1 MENSLFIKNNYEK
14 VKRND
19 YSNFLEPN
27 EYKYVCSMLN
37 KEHIKYNTF
46 IPFIDATKYIIYKDT
61 LPDISLIKIHCKSIL
76 EHKDILGT
84 LFKHDILPHKY
95 GDIIIDNN
103 NYYLIID
110 NSIKKYILYNIDK
123 IGKYNVS
130 FTEEDIDIIK
140 DYKYDYE
147 ELNILVSSLRLDNV
161 LSSLINTS
169 RKTIEDLF
177 NEKYIRI
184 NYQIVTKK
192 TLSIHDNDI
201 ISIRKYGKYIFKGIN
216 KITSKNKYILCF
228 HKYK

>member
-19 YSNFLEPN
+19 YSNFLEPH

-46 IPFIDATKYIIYKDT
+46 IPFPDATKYIVYKDK
-61 LPDISLIKIHCKSIL
+61 LPDISLIRMECKSTL

-103 NYYLIID
+103 NYYLIVD
-110 NSIKKYILYNIDK
+110 NSIKKYIIYNMDK

-130 FTEEDIDIIK
+130 FIEDDIRTIEN
-140 DYKYDYE
+140 YKYEYE
-147 ELNILVSSLRLDNV
+147 EINILVSSLRLDNI

-169 RKTIEDLF
+169 RKTIDDLF
-177 NEKYIRI
+177 NEKFIRI

-192 TLSIHDNDI
+192 TLFIHDNDI
-201 ISIRKYGKYIFKGIN
+201 ISIRKYGKFIFKGIN
-216 KITSKNKYILCF
+216 KITSKNKFILCF
-228 HKYK
+228 YKYK